1 MKHLIIYI
9 SVLAVML
16 GTSCSDF
23 LDTVP
28 RDALSP
34 NTTWQTE
41 QDAEK
46 FLVGCYDG
54 WTDDGGLLYWDTA
67 SDFGFN
73 YHIHEGWKNIGNGGM
88 TASNAVANYYGFGMI
103 RRCNDFLINIEDVEF
118 SDQSKKDNMIGQVK
132 AIRAFQYFERNWMYG
147 GIPIIESYETAE
159 EAMVPRNTEEQVK
172 EFIYKELDEAITLLN
187 DKPASR
193 GYIAKGAALAMKMR
207 ASLYYGDYQLAINA
221 AKSIMN
227 LGQYDLDPSFSNL
240 FTLAGQDSKEII
252 ISYQHD
258 ANLYSFWLLAAMYN
272 NDVGGWSSIVPTQNL
287 IDTYEM
293 SNGLTKDEV
302 GSGYDAVHPFANR
315 DPRMAMSVIFPG
327 MDWNGGIYN
336 SLDAEISGAKNPNNP
351 NDADNAS
358 KTSLTWGKYLT
369 DISQYSDM
377 WSTNANIIIFRYA
390 EVLLSF
396 AEAEN
401 ELNGP
406 SNDVYNAIDEIRAR
420 VGMPAVDRAKYGTKE
435 ALRELIRR
443 ERGVELAGEGLRR
456 ADILR
461 WKDSSGKML
470 AETLL
475 NGPLMRVTGTVDY
488 SEPDQF
494 KRAKISGTTKVEDRE
509 FKPTNRYLPIPQSA
523 LDKNPELMQNPGY

>member
-1 MKHLIIYI
+1 MKRLYIYI
-9 SVLAVML
+9 AVITVMF

-54 WTDDGGLLYWDTA
+54 WTDDGGLLYWDAA

-88 TASNAVANYYGFGMI
+88 TASNQVANYYSFGMI

-118 SDQSKKDNMIGQVK
+118 ADQSKKNNMIGQVK
-132 AIRAFQYFERNWMYG
+132 AIRAFQYLERNWMYG
-147 GIPIIESYETAE
+147 GIPIIDSYETAE
-159 EAMVPRNTEEQVK
+159 EAMVPRNTEEEVK
-172 EFIYKELDEAITLLN
+172 DFIYKELDEAIQLLS
-187 DKPASR
+187 DKPAAR

-207 ASLYYGDYQLAINA
+207 AALYYGDLELSRNA
-221 AKSIMN
+221 AKSIMD
-227 LGQYDLDPSFSNL
+227 LGLYELDSSFSNL

-252 ISYQHD
+252 VSYQHD
-258 ANLYSFWLLAAMYN
+258 ANLYSYWLLGAMYN

-293 SNGLTKDEV
+293 SNGLTKDEQ
-302 GSGYDAVHPFANR
+302 GSGYDPVHPFANR

-327 MDWNGGIYN
+327 MDWNGGVFN
-336 SLDAEISGAKNPNNP
+336 TLDAEINGAKNANNP

-358 KTSLTWGKYLT
+358 KTALTWGKYLT
-369 DISQYSDM
+369 NIAQYSDM
-377 WSTNANIIIFRYA
+377 WSTNASPIIFRYA

-406 SNDVYNAIDEIRAR
+406 SNEVYDAIDAIRQR
-420 VGMPAVDRAKYGTKE
+420 VDMPEVDRTKYASKE

-461 WKDSSGKML
+461 WKDSDGKML
-470 AETLL
+470 AETVL
-475 NGPLMRVTGTVDY
+475 NGPLMRITGTVDY
-488 SEPDQF
+488 SETDQF
-494 KRAKISGTTKVEDRE
+494 KRAKVSGETLVENRE
-509 FKPTNRYLPIPQSA
+509 FKPHNRYMPIPQSA
-523 LDKNPELMQNPGY
+523 LDKNPNLKQNDGY